1 MSDSIV
7 EEIRHRL
14 AIAGSV
20 TDAHTGQAISNAVI
34 EITEHLRALSRG
46 DGSFYFIDLP
56 IGQYTLNV
64 SAPASG
70 NRHGTATVE
79 AIAVQNAVDGRPIF
93 DPKANIK
100 LPPTQLT
107 GQIQRSDNNQP
118 ISNAIV
124 RLLGS
129 ETSTLT
135 NKDGQ
140 YTLSGIQAGKP
151 VAQASAKG
159 FVASSQ
165 KVSLIQGQAT
175 TANFRLV
182 VV

>member
-1 MSDSIV
+1 MSDSTV

-20 TDAHTGQAISNAVI
+20 TDAITGQPISNAVI
-34 EITEHLRALSRG
+34 EITEYLRALSRS

-56 IGQYTLNV
+56 IGQYRLNISV
-64 SAPASG
+64 PALG
-70 NRHGTATVE
+70 NRYGTVTLE
-79 AIAVQNAVDGRPIF
+79 AVMVQNAVDGRPIL

-151 VAQASAKG
+151 TAEASAKG

-165 KVSLIQGQAT
+165 KVSLSQGQST